1 MASSK
6 QEGTSAAAEQLGSLS
21 LGESAERKDKNNED
35 AEENE
40 VPTTLCSACGEKSDA
55 LMKCRACKCVWY
67 CDKDCQNKHWKEH
80 KKECK
85 PIKKLLDER
94 GGKLDLGEELDVG
107 PLGKLPP
114 REECS
119 ICMQVLPMHA
129 ALQGYS
135 YCCGKVICCG
145 CDFHYQM
152 KSGGRPTCAFCREPM
167 TKSDGEM
174 LARISKIA
182 RKDPRALCNLA
193 MMHGEGKLGLSV
205 DQAKCIKL
213 LRESAGLGCP
223 EAHYGL
229 GNFHIRGE
237 MGLER
242 NEEKGIKY
250 WQKAAEGGHFNSIH
264 NLGCWETRNDNHVA
278 AMRQWRLSA
287 SGGYRKSMES
297 LIVFF
302 DVGFLHHGDLAQTL
316 QAFYRAR
323 SEMKSEDRDQHIA
336 YLKRTGQ
343 YREEYNN

>member
-6 QEGTSAAAEQLGSLS
+6 QDGTVAAAEQLGSMS

-40 VPTTLCSACGEKSDA
+40 PPTTLCSACGKKSDA
-55 LMKCRACKCVWY
+55 LMKCRNCKCVWY
-67 CDKDCQNKHWKEH
+67 CDRDCQNKHWKEH

-94 GGKLDLGEELDVG
+94 GGKLDLGTELDVG
-107 PLGKLPP
+107 PAGKLPP

-119 ICMQVLPMHA
+119 SCMQVLPMHA

-135 YCCGKVICCG
+135 LCCGKVICCG
-145 CDFHYQM
+145 CDFQYQW
-152 KSGGRPTCAFCREPM
+152 KSGNETCAFCREPM
-167 TKSDGEM
+167 PKSDGEK
-174 LARISKIA
+174 LALLRKIA

-193 MMHGEGKLGLSV
+193 NMHGEGKLGLPV

-213 LRESAGLGCP
+213 LRESASLDCPPALQQLGAC
-223 EAHYGL
+223 YL
-229 GNFHIRGE
+229 SGE

-242 NEEKGIKY
+242 NEEKGLKC
-250 WQKAAEGGHFNSIH
+250 WKKAAEAGHLNSIH
-264 NLGCWETRNDNHVA
+264 NLGCWETRNDNRVA
-278 AMRQWRLSA
+278 AMRHWRLSA

-302 DVGFLHHGDLAQTL
+302 DVGFLHHGDLAETL
-316 QAFYRAR
+316 QAYYRAR
-323 SEMKSEDRDQHIA
+323 GEMKSEDRDKYIA
-336 YLKRTGQ
+336 HLKTTGE
-343 YREEYNN
+343 YEEEYNN